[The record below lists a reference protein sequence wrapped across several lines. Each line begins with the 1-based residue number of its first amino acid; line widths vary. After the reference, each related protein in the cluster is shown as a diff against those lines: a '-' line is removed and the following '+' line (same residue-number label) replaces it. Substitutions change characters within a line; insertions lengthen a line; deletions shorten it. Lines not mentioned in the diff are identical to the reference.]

1 MELNPDGPTPTAPI
15 DLPAPAVRVE
25 MQAGAP
31 ATVTGLPDRPPSF
44 GAIAEWVDCA
54 AVRTPDRAFLIAP
67 GLTLSYDEVA
77 GLTDGIAQALIDR
90 DLGADRPLMIHGPG
104 EPAAVLMQAGAVK
117 AGVPAA
123 IAPRAPA
130 RLAAESGPGLVYGL
144 DGPAAQAVSDILETT
159 GAGRPETVV
168 GVRGVERIAL
178 TRATIEIMEARERT
192 PPDRAYAL
200 YPTNGNSPSPHSVI
214 ASRRSVGAA
223 TSALLAAWPFAAVRH
238 TVILTSGDP
247 LDPMGAAAA
256 LRLAMSVGGTMILH
270 AGQSRRGEIAALLK
284 ASGETGPTIIAEPS
298 AALGHL
304 LDAAEEDQLLAD
316 HLASRLEAVWLL
328 DGPADSALA
337 ERLDRFG
344 RRTRGER
351 IALLD
356 GLALPEVAGPA
367 LWRRADSL
375 ADRRPGVGAAEPGLV
390 PLPGLAARAGG
401 ADDGGLAL
409 RGTAVGPGWFGAS
422 EEERLWDGDGFRRTG
437 ARARLCEAGAP
448 DKGFALG

>member
-15 DLPAPAVRVE
+15 DLPAPSVRVE
-25 MQAGAP
+25 LVEGTA
-31 ATVTGLPDRPPSF
+31 ATVTGLPDKPPSF
-44 GAIAEWVDCA
+44 GSIAEWLDCA
-54 AVRTPDRAFLIAP
+54 AVRTPDRPFLIAP
-67 GLTLSYDEVA
+67 GLSLSFDEVA

-144 DGPAAQAVSDILETT
+144 DNPAAQAVSDILETT
-159 GAGRPETVV
+159 GTGRPETVV

-192 PPDRAYAL
+192 PPDRPYAL
-200 YPTNGNSPSPHSVI
+200 YPASARAPSPHSVI
-214 ASRRSVGAA
+214 ASRRSAGTA
-223 TSALLAAWPFAAVRH
+223 TASLLAAWPFAAMRH

-247 LDPMGAAAA
+247 LDPGGAAAA
-256 LRLAMSVGGTMILH
+256 LRIAMAVGGTLILH

-284 ASGETGPTIIAEPS
+284 ASGETGPTIIAEPA

-328 DGPADSALA
+328 DGPADAALA

-356 GLALPEVAGPA
+356 GLSLAETAGIA

-375 ADRRPGVGAAEPGLV
+375 ADRRPGVGVAGPGLV
-390 PLPGLAARAGG
+390 PLPGLSARAAG
-401 ADDGGLAL
+401 ADGGGLCL
-409 RGTAVGPGWFGAS
+409 RGAAVGPGWFGAS
-422 EEERLWDGDGFRRTG
+422 EEESLWDGDGFRRTG
-437 ARARLCEAGAP
+437 AGLRLVEAGAP
-448 DKGFALG
+448 DRGFLPA